1 MYLKRLE
8 MQGFKSF
15 ADKTVLEFMPG
26 ITTVIGPNGSGK
38 SNISDSI
45 RWVLGEQSIKSLR
58 GSKSEDVIFA
68 GTQNRKSLGFAEVS
82 LVFDNQDGKLPVEYT
97 EVTVTRK
104 LYRSGESEYLINK
117 VPCRLK
123 DIVELFMDTGIGK
136 DGYSIIG
143 QGRIDEILSNKSED
157 RRNIFEEA
165 AGIVKYKTRKIEAEK
180 KLERTKLNL
189 LRINDILAEIEQNL
203 DPLKIQADKAKEFL
217 SLRDELK
224 QIEVGLFLH
233 NIENYK
239 LALEK
244 ITEDEKIL
252 VDQNETEGKD
262 LEKLN
267 ELKQSLKLEIDKI
280 TEEIENT
287 QNYSSQSIQEKEKLN
302 SDINVSK
309 ERIVNNKENYT
320 RYGKEIEELNTRN
333 QELEDEKIQK
343 VEKKQRLFANK
354 EKFETELKEKTEE
367 LTRLTATLTEKE
379 KEIEGKKSQIE
390 KFTDTKYE
398 KLNEINTIDVTNEN
412 IEKQL
417 KTLKYELQV
426 AISELDSSNLTKQ
439 DIAKVFEEVNSKK
452 ERITKQ
458 IEDTENKKEEEEKS
472 IKKYETDI
480 NNLQSEY
487 RLKESRLKFLIET
500 EKEKEGYSK
509 TVKALLLACE
519 KDNNLGAGLEGAL
532 SDLISVQNKYQI
544 AIEMT
549 LGQTLQNLVTKDENT
564 AKKLVEYLRSNN
576 LGRASF
582 LPITSVKGKKLEG
595 FNKKNLKGDAIVASD
610 TVKTDKKYEQIILSL
625 LRKNCNYERYE

>member
-1 MYLKRLE
+1 ME
-8 MQGFKSF
+8 
-15 ADKTVLEFMPG
+15 KT
-26 ITTVIGPNGSGK
+26 
-38 SNISDSI
+38 
-45 RWVLGEQSIKSLR
+45 
-58 GSKSEDVIFA
+58 
-68 GTQNRKSLGFAEVS
+68 
-82 LVFDNQDGKLPVEYT
+82 
-97 EVTVTRK
+97 
-104 LYRSGESEYLINK
+104 
-117 VPCRLK
+117 
-123 DIVELFMDTGIGK
+123 
-136 DGYSIIG
+136 GYSIIG

-157 RRNIFEEA
+157 RRNVFEEA

-189 LRINDILAEIEQNL
+189 LRINDILSEIEQNL
-203 DPLKIQADKAKEFL
+203 EPLKIQADKAKEFL

-224 QIEVGLFLH
+224 QIEVGLFVH

-239 LALEK
+239 SALEK
-244 ITEDEKIL
+244 IIEDEKIL
-252 VDQNETEGKD
+252 VDQSETEGKD

-267 ELKQSLKLEIDKI
+267 ELKQNLKLEIDKI

-287 QNYSSQSIQEKEKLN
+287 QNYSTQSIQEKEKLN

-320 RYGKEIEELNTRN
+320 RYGKEIEELSARN
-333 QELEDEKIQK
+333 KELEDEKIQK

-367 LTRLTATLTEKE
+367 LARLTETLTEKE
-379 KEIEGKKSQIE
+379 KEIEEKKSQIE

-398 KLNEINTIDVTNEN
+398 KLNEISTIDVTNEN

-452 ERITKQ
+452 EKITKQ
-458 IEDTENKKEEEEKS
+458 IQETETKKEEEEKS

-480 NNLQSEY
+480 NNLQAEY

-500 EKEKEGYSK
+500 EREKEGYSK
-509 TVKALLLACE
+509 TVKSLLLACE

-532 SDLISVQNKYQI
+532 SDLISVQDKYQV

-549 LGQTLQNLVTKDENT
+549 LGQALQNLVTKDEGA
-564 AKKLVEYLRSNN
+564 AKKLVEYLRNNN

-582 LPITSVKGKKLEG
+582 LPITSVKGRKLES
-595 FNKKNLKGDAIVASD
+595 FNKKNLKGDVIIASD
-610 TVKTDKKYEQIILSL
+610 TVKADKKYEGIILSL
-625 LRKNCNYERYE
+625 LRKNCNCK